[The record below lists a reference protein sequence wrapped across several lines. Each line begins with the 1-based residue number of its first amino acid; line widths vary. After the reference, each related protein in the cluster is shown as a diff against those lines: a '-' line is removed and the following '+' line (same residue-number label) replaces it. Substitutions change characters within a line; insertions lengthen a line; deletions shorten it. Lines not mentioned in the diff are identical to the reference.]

1 MMEASGLPSDLFLIL
16 PVFSRLSHF
25 KYAWDCELQEVLCGA
40 LEVEAGHDNHI
51 FLLFL
56 CNRFIEL

>member
-16 PVFSRLSHF
+16 TVFSRLCHF
-25 KYAWDCELQEVLCGA
+25 KYAGDCELQEVLCGA

-51 FLLFL
+51 FLLF
-56 CNRFIEL
+56 FI